1 MSTEPNSIVI
11 TGANGLLGRAL
22 CETLLSENLKIF
34 ALVKKVPDR
43 TLSGIEYVPCD
54 FTDNLDVLG
63 NLGQVDVVVHLA
75 QSHRFRDF
83 PDGAEDI
90 FAVNVRS
97 THKLLEYARKSSVS
111 HFVYAST
118 GGIYLNG
125 KSAITENSPIS
136 SASELG
142 PYLGSK
148 MCGEILTQ
156 NYSSCFFTS
165 IIRPFFIYGSGQN
178 RSMLIPRLYD
188 KVSNSEPIELQGQ
201 NGIKINP
208 IHVRDAA
215 QTVFE
220 LIHKP
225 QSMTFNMAGSEVLS
239 IRQIV
244 EQIGE
249 YLAKS
254 PNFDFVDGEP
264 KDLIADISLMRSRL
278 YQPKCT
284 FTASLPD
291 LVR

>member
-11 TGANGLLGRAL
+11 TGANGLLGKAL
-22 CETLLSENLKIF
+22 CETLLAENFKIF
-34 ALVKKVPDR
+34 ALVKKVPDK
-43 TLSGIEYVPCD
+43 TLSGIEYVSCD
-54 FTDNLDVLG
+54 FTNDLDVLES
-63 NLGQVDVVVHLA
+63 LGQVDVVVHLA

-90 FAVNVRS
+90 FAVNVAS

-136 SASELG
+136 SASQLG
-142 PYLGSK
+142 PYFGSK

-165 IIRPFFIYGSGQN
+165 IIRPFFIYGAGQN

-208 IHVRDAA
+208 IHVKDAA
-215 QTVFE
+215 RTVFE
-220 LIHKP
+220 LIRKP
-225 QSMTFNMAGSEVLS
+225 QSTTFNMAGS
-239 IRQIV
+239 
-244 EQIGE
+244 
-249 YLAKS
+249 
-254 PNFDFVDGEP
+254 D
-264 KDLIADISLMRSRL
+264 RSSNR
-278 YQPKCT
+278 
-284 FTASLPD
+284 
-291 LVR
+291 

>member
-1 MSTEPNSIVI
+1 MSKKPNSIVI
-11 TGANGLLGRAL
+11 TGANGLLGKAL
-22 CETLLSENLKIF
+22 CETLLPENFKIF
-34 ALVKKVPDR
+34 ALVKKVPDN
-43 TLSGIEYVPCD
+43 TLTGIEYVSCD
-54 FTDNLDVLG
+54 FNSDLDVLES
-63 NLGQVDVVVHLA
+63 LGQVDVVVHLA

-97 THKLLEYARKSSVS
+97 THKLLEYARKSLVS

-136 SASELG
+136 PVSELG
-142 PYLGSK
+142 PYFGSK

-165 IIRPFFIYGSGQN
+165 IIRPFFIYGAGQN

-188 KVSNSEPIELQGQ
+188 KVSNSESILLQGQ
-201 NGIKINP
+201 EGIKINP
-208 IHVRDAA
+208 IHAKDAA
-215 QTVFE
+215 RTVFE
-220 LIHKP
+220 LICKP
-225 QSMTFNMAGSEVLS
+225 QSTTFNMAGSEILS

-244 EQIGE
+244 EQIANHLGE
-249 YLAKS
+249 S
-254 PNFDFVDGEP
+254 PIFDFIDGEP

-278 YQPKCT
+278 FEPMTT
-284 FTASLPD
+284 FKESLQD
-291 LVR
+291 LGR